1 MMFNQEFIELLS
13 VSSLRMSKLLYSY
26 AILFTPLLFLNL
38 FPSLYRNHLFI
49 VIYGLYSLILLILSI
64 VGMFGLAP
72 WINEELQFPGGLIL
86 PGGKVGKFIFT
97 TLLILFFV
105 WVSSLP
111 IVITYWINPRILQS
125 NTDGTG
131 WGQAIFSL
139 VAGSTEELWRW
150 TFILSLFFL
159 GTYYLPRMA
168 RQWVLGI
175 SLMISCVLFGV
186 GHIGELNGYDGV
198 TWVAMSVSGLLLFFF
213 AYWGRSFW
221 IAVLSHCLYDFIVFL
236 GVIPMSWWTIMV
248 VPWGVIA
255 FFYYRWR
262 RSVVLMH
269 HTEQTDGDNR
279 LSS

>member
-1 MMFNQEFIELLS
+1 MMFNQEFIESLS
-13 VSSLRMSKLLYSY
+13 VSSLRRSKLLYSY

-38 FPSLYRNHLFI
+38 FLSLNRNHLFI
-49 VIYGLYSLILLILSI
+49 VIYGLYYLMLIIMAI
-64 VGMFGLAP
+64 IGMFRVAP
-72 WINEELQFPGGLIL
+72 RINKVLQFPGGLIL
-86 PGGKVGKFIFT
+86 SESKVGKFIFT

-111 IVITYWINPRILQS
+111 SVITYWINPRILQS
-125 NTDGTG
+125 NTYGTG
-131 WGQAIFSL
+131 WGLAIFSL
-139 VAGSTEELWRW
+139 EAGPTEELWRW

-159 GTYYLPRMA
+159 GTHYLPKLS
-168 RQWVLGI
+168 RQWIFGI
-175 SLMISCVLFGV
+175 SLLISCVLFGV

-198 TWVAMSVSGLLLFFF
+198 TWFAMSVSGLLLFFF

-262 RSVVLMH
+262 KSVVLMY
-269 HTEQTDGDNR
+269 HTEQRDGDNR